1 MSFSTSVV
9 PAGKSPDA
17 DLLDLQAEFREL
29 VGQSL
34 MTPRPQIERDSSR
47 PQIER
52 DPPRPQPGHDI
63 ERTKSSVAR
72 LTSSSMAS
80 LEGLIAEFQGVQKFL
95 KTEVTRVQ
103 GEIDNA
109 MTGIKIIMETIAP
122 LRGIVQS
129 KNTQAVSG

>member
-1 MSFSTSVV
+1 MNFSTSLV
-9 PAGKSPDA
+9 PAGKSPDV

-34 MTPRPQIERDSSR
+34 MTPR

-72 LTSSSMAS
+72 LTSSSMES

>member
-1 MSFSTSVV
+1 MNFSTSVV
-9 PAGKSPDA
+9 PAGKSPDV

-34 MTPRPQIERDSSR
+34 MTPRPQIERN
-47 PQIER
+47 
-52 DPPRPQPGHDI
+52 PPRPQPGHDI

-72 LTSSSMAS
+72 LTSSSMES

-129 KNTQAVSG
+129 KNSQAVSG

>member
-34 MTPRPQIERDSSR
+34 MTPRPQIERD
-47 PQIER
+47 
-52 DPPRPQPGHDI
+52 PPRPQPGHDI

-72 LTSSSMAS
+72 LTSSSMES

-129 KNTQAVSG
+129 KNSQAVSG

>member
-1 MSFSTSVV
+1 MNFSTSLV
-9 PAGKSPDA
+9 PAGKSPDV

-34 MTPRPQIERDSSR
+34 MTPR

-72 LTSSSMAS
+72 LTSSSMES

-129 KNTQAVSG
+129 KNSQAVSG

>member
-34 MTPRPQIERDSSR
+34 MTPRPQIERD
-47 PQIER
+47 
-52 DPPRPQPGHDI
+52 PPRPQPGHDI

-72 LTSSSMAS
+72 LTSSSMES

>member
-1 MSFSTSVV
+1 MDFSTSVV
-9 PAGKSPDA
+9 PAGKSPDR

-34 MTPRPQIERDSSR
+34 MTPRPQID
-47 PQIER
+47 R
-52 DPPRPQPGHDI
+52 DPPRPQIGHDHDI

-129 KNTQAVSG
+129 KNSQAVSG